1 MIFEQLKEHGDVAA
15 SVEVKISTELVRLL
29 SDQLYQSP
37 LKALEELIVNAYD
50 AGAALCK
57 VFVPS
62 PAQIAEAGGLHLI
75 SVFDTGIGL
84 SDEGMVDLWH
94 IGRSNKRSAE
104 IEKLTARK
112 QIGKFGIGKLAT
124 YTVANKLTYVS

>member
-1 MIFEQLKEHGDVAA
+1 MIFEQLKEHGQTAS

-50 AGAALCK
+50 AGASVCK

-62 PAQIAEAGGLHLI
+62 PAQLAQAGGIHLI
-75 SVFDTGIGL
+75 SVFDTGTGL

-94 IGRSNKRSAE
+94 VGRSNKRTAE
-104 IEKLTARK
+104 IQKISIRK
-112 QIGKFGIGKLAT
+112 QIGKFGIGKL
-124 YTVANKLTYVS
+124 